1 MTHNSDNLWLSISVV
16 WAALLHRSAVTWFAV
31 LCYFE
36 LMKKG
41 PSMGKNRWGRFFCLP
56 SQTSGLAC
64 QALLLIA
71 APRGE
76 IKLAGHLPQPCREA
90 RCRHHWQRGCWLSRP
105 VVMPAV
111 DAAPPAAIKRRADEV
126 GQQAVAE
133 SRYVLATDAKS

>member
-1 MTHNSDNLWLSISVV
+1 MIHNSDNLWLSISVV

-36 LMKKG
+36 LMKNG
-41 PSMGKNRWGRFFCLP
+41 PPAWAKIAGAVSFAYRLR
-56 SQTSGLAC
+56 QTSGLAC

-90 RCRHHWQRGCWLSRP
+90 RCRHHWQRGRWLSRP

-111 DAAPPAAIKRRADEV
+111 DAAPPAAINRRADEV
-126 GQQAVAE
+126 G
-133 SRYVLATDAKS
+133 